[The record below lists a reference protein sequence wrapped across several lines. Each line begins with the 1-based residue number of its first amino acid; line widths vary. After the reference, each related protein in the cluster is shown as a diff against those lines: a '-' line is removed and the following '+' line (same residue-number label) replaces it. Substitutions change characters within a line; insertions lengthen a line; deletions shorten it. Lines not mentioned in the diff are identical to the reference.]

1 MKKSGNIQ
9 SSVVWRLLTVFFAC
23 AVFTFASC
31 SDDDASSE
39 PATDGLTAMYTV
51 TVANGMVNGTVVAD
65 KVSAAPGDT
74 VTLTVQ
80 PKDGCMLEKL
90 FVVADDNSVIS
101 LRQNKN
107 DYAFTMPAQ
116 NVTVTATFAPISAE
130 DTLGAYTALAS
141 GTDGSAGTSAKY
153 VTFGVWPQTIKASGV
168 AVDETDTKTAGIFTY
183 WKGDDG
189 AWYASLQENAW
200 SDGQVYSDG
209 TPVGRYGQKE
219 KYFKVEPIK
228 WRILTENYGGNKL
241 LLAENIL
248 AALQYYDYDFYENR
262 IINGSTIYPNN
273 YKHSRIRAWLNGL
286 AYQNRQKSG
295 DCTDFAG
302 KGFLQTAFTTDQQE
316 SIAETTVGNSA
327 RSTNPESYPLLWN
340 GGKNDYACE
349 NTSDK
354 VFLLSEQEV
363 TKSAYGFDHFS
374 AEGASRVRV
383 PSDFAKAAGVVWGQW
398 WIRSP
403 CYTYAKYAQFVNKY
417 GRANENYYFVN
428 ATDNYGVVPALCM
441 DN

>member
-1 MKKSGNIQ
+1 
-9 SSVVWRLLTVFFAC
+9 
-23 AVFTFASC
+23 
-31 SDDDASSE
+31 
-39 PATDGLTAMYTV
+39 
-51 TVANGMVNGTVVAD
+51 
-65 KVSAAPGDT
+65 
-74 VTLTVQ
+74 
-80 PKDGCMLEKL
+80 
-90 FVVADDNSVIS
+90 
-101 LRQNKN
+101 
-107 DYAFTMPAQ
+107 MPAQ

-153 VTFGVWPQTIKASGV
+153 VTFGVYPQTVKASGV
-168 AVDETDTKTAGIFTY
+168 AVDETDTKTVGIFTY
-183 WKGDDG
+183 CKGSDG
-189 AWYASLQENAW
+189 AWYAKQKALPDYGGET
-200 SDGQVYSDG
+200 YSNG
-209 TPVGRYGQKE
+209 NSIIEEWVW
-219 KYFKVEPIK
+219 FKAEPIK
-228 WRILTENYGGNKL
+228 WRVITDDYGGKTL
-241 LLAENIL
+241 LVAENIL

-316 SIAETTVGNSA
+316 SIAETTVDNSA